1 MKNTVK
7 YETINYFKSMAYNY
21 LSSIDIEPK
30 CKIDDIDL
38 IDFIDNKA
46 FLDAVRTD
54 LEDKGFTNT
63 ETDEIINKTV
73 DGTYT
78 FEESVCYK
86 WLAYLYV
93 LYNDYDTTE
102 ELIEIIK
109 DSDLSDIEDY
119 IDEDFEEIVKA
130 RNNIDM

>member
-7 YETINYFKSMAYNY
+7 YETINYFQCMAYNY
-21 LSSIDIEPK
+21 LRSISIEPK

-54 LEDKGFTNT
+54 LEDKGFTST

-109 DSDLSDIEDY
+109 ESDFSNIEDY

-130 RNNIDM
+130 RNTIDM